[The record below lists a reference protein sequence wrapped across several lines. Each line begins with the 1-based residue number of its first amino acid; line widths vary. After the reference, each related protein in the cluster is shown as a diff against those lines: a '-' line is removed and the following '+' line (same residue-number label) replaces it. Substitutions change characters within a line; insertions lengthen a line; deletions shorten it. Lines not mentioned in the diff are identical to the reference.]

1 MKISNAFIKK
11 YLIPLT
17 LIILLFLAS
26 AWLVNH
32 YANAGYRWIFY
43 TLIIDF
49 VLIIVLLALI
59 ILKVFRDSAK
69 QQQAQ
74 ELLAESKEKY
84 KALME
89 TSTDGTLIIVD
100 REIVYANF
108 VFLAMSGYTLTD
120 LSQIKFE
127 DLILRETAPDCTLDG
142 FYEEI
147 GDIGRTINLE
157 AMISCKRGEMREVIL
172 TASRVDL
179 MGQNGI
185 IIISK
190 DLSRKERIEKESINL
205 MNELQSSILMMNLP
219 VNSFVREHLT
229 CDMDISVHEAAS
241 LMRRKDQNA
250 IIITKD
256 ANQPVGIITDCD
268 LRNRV
273 VAREMDLGNPVFEI
287 MSSPLIRIPDE
298 ALLYEAVLKIKE
310 NSISHLAV
318 EDRAGRIIG
327 IFSNEDL
334 LEVQRNSISY
344 LIKEVSAAET
354 VESLKK
360 IHNKIPVIVKILL
373 ESGSKVRN
381 ITYLISTVTDAIT
394 HRLVEFAIEEMGEPP
409 AEFAFLALGSEGRR
423 EQTLVTDQDNA
434 IVFEDVPN
442 EKFAEVNRYF
452 LYFGKKINLWLD
464 KIGYQYCQGE
474 VMAGNPQWCQPISRW
489 KKYFSDWITQKSQD
503 GLLGVAVFLDFR
515 IVYGMDKYAEELR
528 RHINKTVDGKRSFF
542 RLLANEVSKYSI
554 PTDIF
559 KDNGTE
565 TTPGQPEAFNI
576 KNAISPLVDFIRVYS
591 VQSHVSETN
600 SLLRL
605 EKLLRLN
612 VIPEEEYHEIENI
625 YSRMMEIRFRSHV
638 NAILDNKAPDNMVTR
653 DELPVIEQT
662 MIRKT
667 FSEIIRYQEK
677 ILSDFMV

>member
-1 MKISNAFIKK
+1 MTRTFNKK
-11 YLIPLT
+11 YLIPFA
-17 LIILLFLAS
+17 LIILLLMAF
-26 AWLVNH
+26 AWLANQ
-32 YANAGYRWIFY
+32 YANSDNSLMFFA
-43 TLIIDF
+43 LCADF

-59 ILKVFRDSAK
+59 VRKVFMDHTSHL
-69 QQQAQ
+69 QSQ
-74 ELLAESKEKY
+74 ERLAEANEKY
-84 KALME
+84 RALME
-89 TSTDGTLIIVD
+89 TSTDGTLIIIE
-100 REIVYANF
+100 RGIVHANF
-108 VFLAMSGYTLTD
+108 VFLAMSGYTLND
-120 LSQIKFE
+120 LSQLKFE
-127 DLILRETAPDCTLDG
+127 NLIAIKSLPGLNLET

-147 GDIGRTINLE
+147 GDTGRTVNME
-157 AMISCKRGEMREVIL
+157 ATISCKRGEMREVIL
-172 TASRVDL
+172 TASRVEL
-179 MGQNGI
+179 MGQHGI
-185 IIISK
+185 IIVSK

-219 VNSFVREHLT
+219 VSSFVREHIT
-229 CDMDISVHEAAS
+229 CDMDMPVHEAAS
-241 LMRRKDQNA
+241 IMRRKDQNA
-250 IIITKD
+250 IIVTKD
-256 ANQPVGIITDCD
+256 TSQQPVGIVTDCD

-273 VAREMDLGNPVFEI
+273 VAKEFDVSNPVFEI
-287 MSSPLIRIPDE
+287 MSSPLVRIPDE
-298 ALLYEAVLKIKE
+298 ALLYEAVLQIKG

-360 IHNKIPVIVKILL
+360 IHNKIPVLVKILL
-373 ESGSKVRN
+373 ESGSRVRN

-489 KKYFSDWITQKSQD
+489 KKYFSDWINQKSQD
-503 GLLGVAVFLDFR
+503 GLLGVAVFFDFR
-515 IVYGMDKYAEELR
+515 IVYGSEKYADELR
-528 RHINKTVDGKRSFF
+528 KHINKIIDGKTLFF
-542 RLLANEVSKYSI
+542 SLLASDVSKYNI

-559 KDNGTE
+559 KENGPKNG
-565 TTPGQPEAFNI
+565 PGAPEAFNI

-591 VQSHVSETN
+591 IQHHVGESN

-605 EKLLRLN
+605 ENMLRMN
-612 VIPEEEYHEIENI
+612 IIPEEEYHEIENI

-638 NAILDNKAPDNMVTR
+638 NAILDNKSPDNMVTR
-653 DELPVIEQT
+653 EELTVIEQT

-667 FSEIIRYQEK
+667 FSEIIRYQQK
-677 ILSDFMV
+677 MLDDFSV

>member
-1 MKISNAFIKK
+1 MSRTFNKK
-11 YLIPLT
+11 YLIPLA
-17 LIILLFLAS
+17 LIIFLLMAF
-26 AWLVNH
+26 AWLANQ
-32 YANAGYRWIFY
+32 YANSGNSLMFFA
-43 TLIIDF
+43 LCADF
-49 VLIIVLLALI
+49 VLIIVLMVLI
-59 ILKVFRDSAK
+59 VRKVFMDHTSH
-69 QQQAQ
+69 QQSQ
-74 ELLAESKEKY
+74 ERLAEANERY
-84 KALME
+84 RALME
-89 TSTDGTLIIVD
+89 TSTDGTLIII
-100 REIVYANF
+100 EKGIVHANF

-120 LSQIKFE
+120 LSQLKFE
-127 DLILRETAPDCTLDG
+127 NLIAIKSLPGLNLET

-147 GDIGRTINLE
+147 GDTGRTVNME
-157 AMISCKRGEMREVIL
+157 ATISCKRGEMREVIL
-172 TASRVDL
+172 TASRVEL
-179 MGQNGI
+179 MGQHGI
-185 IIISK
+185 IIVSK

-219 VNSFVREHLT
+219 VSSFVREHIT
-229 CDMDISVHEAAS
+229 CDMDMPVHEVAS
-241 LMRRKDQNA
+241 IMRRKDQNA
-250 IIITKD
+250 IIVTKD
-256 ANQPVGIITDCD
+256 TSQQPVGIVTDCD

-273 VAREMDLGNPVFEI
+273 VAIEFNVNSPVFEI

-298 ALLYEAVLKIKE
+298 ALLYEAVLQIKG

-318 EDRAGRIIG
+318 EDRAGRIVG

-360 IHNKIPVIVKILL
+360 IHNKIPVLVKILL
-373 ESGSKVRN
+373 ESGSRVRN

-489 KKYFSDWITQKSQD
+489 KKYFSDWINQKSQD
-503 GLLGVAVFLDFR
+503 GLLGVAVFFDFR
-515 IVYGMDKYAEELR
+515 IVYGSEKYADELR
-528 RHINKTVDGKRSFF
+528 KHINKIIDGKTLFF
-542 RLLANEVSKYSI
+542 RLLASDVSKYNI

-559 KDNGTE
+559 KENGPE
-565 TTPGQPEAFNI
+565 NGPGAPEAFNI

-591 VQSHVSETN
+591 IQHHVGESN

-605 EKLLRLN
+605 EKMLRMN
-612 VIPEEEYHEIENI
+612 IIPEEEYHEIENI

-638 NAILDNKAPDNMVTR
+638 NAILDNKSPDNMVSR
-653 DELPVIEQT
+653 EELTVIEQT

-667 FSEIIRYQEK
+667 FSEIIRYQQK
-677 ILSDFMV
+677 ILDDFSV

>member
-1 MKISNAFIKK
+1 MSRTFNKK
-11 YLIPLT
+11 YLIPFA
-17 LIILLFLAS
+17 LIIFLLMAF
-26 AWLVNH
+26 AWLANQ
-32 YANAGYRWIFY
+32 YANSDNSLM
-43 TLIIDF
+43 LIALCADF
-49 VLIIVLLALI
+49 VLIIVLMVLI
-59 ILKVFRDSAK
+59 VRKVFMDHTSH
-69 QQQAQ
+69 QQSQ
-74 ELLAESKEKY
+74 ERLAEANERY
-84 KALME
+84 RALME
-89 TSTDGTLIIVD
+89 TSTDGTLIII
-100 REIVYANF
+100 EKGIVHANF
-108 VFLAMSGYTLTD
+108 IFLAMSGYTLTD
-120 LSQIKFE
+120 LSQLKFE
-127 DLILRETAPDCTLDG
+127 NLIAIKSLPGLNLET

-147 GDIGRTINLE
+147 GDTGRTVNME
-157 AMISCKRGEMREVIL
+157 ATISCKRGEMREVIL
-172 TASRVDL
+172 TASRVEL
-179 MGQNGI
+179 MGEHGI
-185 IIISK
+185 IIVSK

-219 VNSFVREHLT
+219 VSSFVREHIT
-229 CDMDISVHEAAS
+229 CDMDMSVHEVAS
-241 LMRRKDQNA
+241 IMRRKDQNA
-250 IIITKD
+250 VIVTKD
-256 ANQPVGIITDCD
+256 TSQQPVGIVTDCD

-273 VAREMDLGNPVFEI
+273 VAIEFNVNSPVFEI

-298 ALLYEAVLKIKE
+298 ALLYEAVLQIKG

-318 EDRAGRIIG
+318 EDSAGRIVG

-360 IHNKIPVIVKILL
+360 IHNKIPVLVKILL
-373 ESGSKVRN
+373 ESGSRVRN

-442 EKFAEVNRYF
+442 DKFAEVNRYF

-489 KKYFSDWITQKSQD
+489 KKYFSDWINQKSQD
-503 GLLGVAVFLDFR
+503 GLLGVAVFFDFR
-515 IVYGMDKYAEELR
+515 IVYGSEKYADELR
-528 RHINKTVDGKRSFF
+528 KHINKIIDGKTLFF
-542 RLLANEVSKYSI
+542 HLLASDVSKYNI

-559 KDNGTE
+559 KENRPENG
-565 TTPGQPEAFNI
+565 PGAPEAFNI

-591 VQSHVSETN
+591 IQHHVGESN

-605 EKLLRLN
+605 EKMLRMN
-612 VIPEEEYHEIENI
+612 IIPEEEYHEIENI

-638 NAILDNKAPDNMVTR
+638 NAILDNKSPDNMVAR
-653 DELPVIEQT
+653 EELTVIEQT

-667 FSEIIRYQEK
+667 FSEIIRYQQK
-677 ILSDFMV
+677 ILDDFSV

>member
-1 MKISNAFIKK
+1 MSRTFNKK
-11 YLIPLT
+11 YLIPIA
-17 LIILLFLAS
+17 LIILLLMAF
-26 AWLVNH
+26 AWLANQ
-32 YANAGYRWIFY
+32 YANSKNSLMFY
-43 TLIIDF
+43 ALAADFLI
-49 VLIIVLLALI
+49 IIVLLALI
-59 ILKVFRDSAK
+59 VRKVIIDHTN
-69 QQQAQ
+69 QQQSQ
-74 ELLAESKEKY
+74 ERLAESNEKY
-84 KALME
+84 RALME
-89 TSTDGTLIIVD
+89 TSTDGTLIII
-100 REIVYANF
+100 EKGIVHANF

-120 LSQIKFE
+120 LLQLKFE
-127 DLILRETAPDCTLDG
+127 DLIAIKSLPGLTLKT

-147 GDIGRTINLE
+147 GDTGRTVNME
-157 AMISCKRGEMREVIL
+157 ATISCKRGEMREVIL
-172 TASRVDL
+172 TASRLEL
-179 MGQNGI
+179 MEQQGI
-185 IIISK
+185 IIVSK

-219 VNSFVREHLT
+219 VSSFVREHII
-229 CDMDISVHEAAS
+229 CDMDMPVREAAS

-250 IIITKD
+250 IIVTRET
-256 ANQPVGIITDCD
+256 NQQPIGIITDCD

-273 VAREMDLGNPVFEI
+273 VAREFNVNSPVFEI
-287 MSSPLIRIPDE
+287 MSSPLVRIPDE
-298 ALLYEAVLKIKE
+298 ALLYEAVLQIK
-310 NSISHLAV
+310 NNAISHLAV

-354 VESLKK
+354 IESLKK
-360 IHNKIPVIVKILL
+360 IHNKIPVLVKILL
-373 ESGSKVRN
+373 ESGSRVRN

-464 KIGYQYCQGE
+464 KIGYQYCPGE
-474 VMAGNPQWCQPISRW
+474 VMAGNPQWCQPITRW
-489 KKYFSDWITQKSQD
+489 RKYFSDWINQKSQD
-503 GLLGVAVFLDFR
+503 GLLGIAVFFDFR
-515 IVYGMDKYAEELR
+515 IVYGSEKYADELR
-528 RHINKTVDGKRSFF
+528 KHINKLVDGKKTFF
-542 RLLANEVSKYSI
+542 SLLASEVSKYNI

-559 KDNGTE
+559 KENGTE
-565 TTPGQPEAFNI
+565 NATVATEAFNI

-591 VQSHVSETN
+591 IQSHVGESN

-605 EKLLRLN
+605 EKLLRMN

-638 NAILDNKAPDNMVTR
+638 NAILDNKSPDNMVTR
-653 DELPVIEQT
+653 DELTVIEQT

-667 FSEIIRYQEK
+667 FSEIIRYQQKMLE
-677 ILSDFMV
+677 DFTV

>member
-1 MKISNAFIKK
+1 MSRTFYKK
-11 YLIPLT
+11 YLIPFALI
-17 LIILLFLAS
+17 IILLIAFAWFADQYGNSKNSLMFYALGADFL
-26 AWLVNH
+26 
-32 YANAGYRWIFY
+32 I
-43 TLIIDF
+43 
-49 VLIIVLLALI
+49 IIVLLALI
-59 ILKVFRDSAK
+59 VRKVFIDHTNH
-69 QQQAQ
+69 QQSQ
-74 ELLAESKEKY
+74 ERLAESNEKY
-84 KALME
+84 RALME
-89 TSTDGTLIIVD
+89 TSTDGTLIIMD
-100 REIVYANF
+100 KGIVHANF

-120 LSQIKFE
+120 LAQMNFE
-127 DLILRETAPDCTLDG
+127 DLIAIKSHPALTLSA

-147 GDIGRTINLE
+147 GETGRTVNMD
-157 AMISCKRGEMREVIL
+157 ATISCKRGEMREVIL
-172 TASRVDL
+172 TASRLEL
-179 MGQNGI
+179 MEQQGI
-185 IIISK
+185 IIVSK

-219 VNSFVREHLT
+219 VSSFVREHII
-229 CDMDISVHEAAS
+229 CDMDMPVRDAAS

-250 IIITKD
+250 IIVTRD
-256 ANQPVGIITDCD
+256 TNQQPVGIITDCD

-273 VAREMDLGNPVFEI
+273 VAKEFNVNNPVFEI
-287 MSSPLIRIPDE
+287 MSSPLVRIPDE
-298 ALLYEAVLKIKE
+298 ALLYEAVLQIKK
-310 NSISHLAV
+310 NAISHLAV

-354 VESLKK
+354 IESLKK
-360 IHNKIPVIVKILL
+360 IHNRIPVLVKILL
-373 ESGSKVRN
+373 ESGSRVRN

-442 EKFAEVNRYF
+442 EKFAAVHRYF

-464 KIGYQYCQGE
+464 KIGYQYCPGE
-474 VMAGNPQWCQPISRW
+474 VMAGNPQWCQPITRW
-489 KKYFSDWITQKSQD
+489 RKYFSDWINQKSQD
-503 GLLGVAVFLDFR
+503 GLLGVAVFFDFR
-515 IVYGMDKYAEELR
+515 IVYGSEKYADELR
-528 RHINKTVDGKRSFF
+528 MHINKLVDGKKTFF
-542 RLLANEVSKYSI
+542 NLLASEVSKYNI

-559 KDNGTE
+559 KENGSENAVAAT
-565 TTPGQPEAFNI
+565 EAFNI

-591 VQSHVSETN
+591 IQSHVDESN

-605 EKLLRLN
+605 EKMLRMN

-638 NAILDNKAPDNMVTR
+638 NAILDNKSPDNMVTH
-653 DELPVIEQT
+653 DELTVIEHT

-667 FSEIIRYQEK
+667 FSEIVRYQQKMLE
-677 ILSDFMV
+677 DFTV

>member
-1 MKISNAFIKK
+1 MTRTFNKK
-11 YLIPLT
+11 YLIPFA
-17 LIILLFLAS
+17 LIILLLMAF
-26 AWLVNH
+26 AWLANQ
-32 YANAGYRWIFY
+32 YANSDNSLMFFVLC
-43 TLIIDF
+43 TDF
-49 VLIIVLLALI
+49 VLIIVLMVLI
-59 ILKVFRDSAK
+59 VRKVFMDHTSR
-69 QQQAQ
+69 QQSQ
-74 ELLAESKEKY
+74 ERLAEANERY
-84 KALME
+84 RALME
-89 TSTDGTLIIVD
+89 TSTDGTLIII
-100 REIVYANF
+100 EKGIVHANF

-120 LSQIKFE
+120 LSQLKFE
-127 DLILRETAPDCTLDG
+127 NLIAIKSLPGLNLET

-147 GDIGRTINLE
+147 GDTGRTVNME
-157 AMISCKRGEMREVIL
+157 AAISCKRGEMREVIL
-172 TASRVDL
+172 TASRVEL
-179 MGQNGI
+179 MGQHGI
-185 IIISK
+185 IIVSK

-219 VNSFVREHLT
+219 VSSFVREHIT
-229 CDMDISVHEAAS
+229 CDMDIPVQEAAS
-241 LMRRKDQNA
+241 IMRRKDQNA
-250 IIITKD
+250 IIVTKD
-256 ANQPVGIITDCD
+256 TIQQPVGIVTDCD

-273 VAREMDLGNPVFEI
+273 VAREFNVNSPVFEI

-298 ALLYEAVLKIKE
+298 ALFYEAVLQIKG
-310 NSISHLAV
+310 NSISHLVV
-318 EDRAGRIIG
+318 EDRAGRIVG

-360 IHNKIPVIVKILL
+360 IHNKIPVLVKILL
-373 ESGSKVRN
+373 ESGSRVRN

-489 KKYFSDWITQKSQD
+489 KKYFSDWINQKSQD
-503 GLLGVAVFLDFR
+503 GILGVAVFFDFR
-515 IVYGMDKYAEELR
+515 IVYGSEKYADELR
-528 RHINKTVDGKRSFF
+528 KHINKIIDGQALFF
-542 RLLANEVSKYSI
+542 RLLANDVSKYNI

-559 KDNGTE
+559 KENGPE
-565 TTPGQPEAFNI
+565 NGSGAPEAFNI

-591 VQSHVSETN
+591 IQHHVGESN

-605 EKLLRLN
+605 EKMLRMN
-612 VIPEEEYHEIENI
+612 IIPEEEYHEIENI

-638 NAILDNKAPDNMVTR
+638 NAILDNKSPDNMVTR
-653 DELPVIEQT
+653 EELTVIEQT

-667 FSEIIRYQEK
+667 FSEIIRYQQK
-677 ILSDFMV
+677 ILDDFSV